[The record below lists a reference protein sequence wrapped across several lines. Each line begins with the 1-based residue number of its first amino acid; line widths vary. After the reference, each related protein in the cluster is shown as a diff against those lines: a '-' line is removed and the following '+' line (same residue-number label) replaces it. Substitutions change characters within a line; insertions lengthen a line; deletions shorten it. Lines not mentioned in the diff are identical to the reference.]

1 MLPIEVF
8 MISEKQLENNTI
20 NYNTGRILK
29 SAIMLVWA
37 NYSVAIS
44 KFWPWEGEGH
54 LRKDLKHEW
63 HFNGQGSEKKW
74 CFPLKEPHEDPVDRL
89 GVHGEQYD
97 SLIHLEDTVFEMK
110 IRPEVYSG
118 MSRIVPLKGCWCC
131 SSVLFPSF
139 FFLLYL
145 NSFTVDNLISATV
158 QPDSRN
164 ERYWLMCGSGW
175 GVAWRISKA
184 HTFGT

>member
-1 MLPIEVF
+1 
-8 MISEKQLENNTI
+8 
-20 NYNTGRILK
+20 
-29 SAIMLVWA
+29 
-37 NYSVAIS
+37 
-44 KFWPWEGEGH
+44 
-54 LRKDLKHEW
+54 
-63 HFNGQGSEKKW
+63 
-74 CFPLKEPHEDPVDRL
+74 
-89 GVHGEQYD
+89 
-97 SLIHLEDTVFEMK
+97 MK

-139 FFLLYL
+139 FLLYL

-164 ERYWLMCGSGW
+164 ERCWLMCGSGW

-184 HTFGT
+184 HTFGTWWFILPRAVFLQRALVSSTNYLIVKLIKSRFLMCACMCVHFKWKATQGFHNSSTDLVPIFLG